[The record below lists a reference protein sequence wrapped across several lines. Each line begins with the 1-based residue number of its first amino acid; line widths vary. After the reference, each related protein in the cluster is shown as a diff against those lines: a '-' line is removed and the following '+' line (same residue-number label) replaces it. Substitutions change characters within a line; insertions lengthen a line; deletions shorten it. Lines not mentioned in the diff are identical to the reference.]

1 MHASVLGPRQ
11 VVLFETCQASLCAPQ
26 SGVLFVLPATVV
38 LPQVRI
44 ESVAELAEFSFLN
57 SFIDLLVE
65 TFLSVHALISLLVS
79 SVLSLLLKEFL
90 YVHYF

>member
-1 MHASVLGPRQ
+1 ML
-11 VVLFETCQASLCAPQ
+11 L
-26 SGVLFVLPATVV
+26 VLPATVV
-38 LPQVRI
+38 LPQMRI
-44 ESVAELAEFSFLN
+44 ESVAELAELSFLN

>member
-1 MHASVLGPRQ
+1 ML
-11 VVLFETCQASLCAPQ
+11 L
-26 SGVLFVLPATVV
+26 VLPATVV
-38 LPQVRI
+38 LLKMRI
-44 ESVAELAEFSFLN
+44 ESVAELTKLSFLN